1 MKLTK
6 KRVEDALANTLW
18 DVGNQAL
25 YDLCRRNPEHDRDD
39 VITAKI
45 WLIGR
50 AYSAA
55 IERRRDTKG
64 VTGDRFYSD
73 VVAPQL
79 RQSKIDQWLRE
90 VNADP
95 ANPQVVLQV
104 HKKLTDVFEDMTG
117 MRKTSLAS
125 KYLHFHVPSGFFIID
140 SRAKDALRALRG
152 SFPEKGT
159 PSLGKGLS
167 DPDYAAFYFGC
178 LALTSHIEVLTGKR
192 PSPRELDKIL
202 LAASASR

>member
-1 MKLTK
+1 MTLTK

-25 YDLCRRNPEHDRDD
+25 YDLCHRNPKHDRDD

-55 IERRRDTKG
+55 IERRRETKG
-64 VTGDRFYSD
+64 VAGDRFYSD

-79 RQSKIDQWLRE
+79 RQSKIDQWLPR
-90 VNADP
+90 AHTDP
-95 ANPQVVLQV
+95 TNPRVILQV
-104 HKKLTDVFEDMTG
+104 HKRLTDVFEDMTG
-117 MRKTSLAS
+117 MRKTSLSS
-125 KYLHFHVPSGFFIID
+125 KYLHFHVPSAFFIID

-152 SFPEKGT
+152 SFTEEDT
-159 PSLGKGLS
+159 PSFGKGS
-167 DPDYAAFYFGC
+167 YDPDYAAFYFGC
-178 LALTSHIEVLTGKR
+178 LALTSHIEDLTGKR
-192 PSPRELDKIL
+192 PSPRELDKVL
-202 LAASASR
+202 LATSASS